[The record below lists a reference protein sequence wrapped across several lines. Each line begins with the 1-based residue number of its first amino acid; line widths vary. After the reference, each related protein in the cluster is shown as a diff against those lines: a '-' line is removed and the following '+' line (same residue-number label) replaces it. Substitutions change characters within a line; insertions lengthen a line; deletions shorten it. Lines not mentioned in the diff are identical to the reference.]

1 MIKESCIYVGN
12 VIHKRFK
19 PKKHFFKYRVFSL
32 LLDLSEIS
40 LISKKILFFSYN
52 RFNLIS
58 FFDKDHGDRDGSSL
72 KVWVEKNLNSL
83 EIEKSEIKIKLLCY
97 PRILGYVFN
106 PLSIFFV
113 YNKNSSLIAILYEVK
128 NTFGEQH
135 TYVFKVDANE
145 QLIKNSCAKKFYVSP
160 FMDLSS
166 EYFFKI
172 LNPGNKL
179 SVIIDQRDQEGK
191 LLYASQDG
199 IRSELSSKNLIFSYL
214 KHPLMTFKIIAAI
227 HFEALRLWIK
237 GINLVKKKLKIK
249 NNISIEKR

>member
-1 MIKESCIYVGN
+1 MIKESFIYTGQ

-19 PKKHFFKYRVFSL
+19 PKEHSFKYKVFSL
-32 LLDLSEIS
+32 FIDLSEIEE
-40 LISKKILFFSYN
+40 IEKKIPFFSYN
-52 RFNLIS
+52 KINLIS
-58 FFDKDHGDRDGSSL
+58 FFDKDHGDRNGSTL
-72 KVWVEKNLNSL
+72 KSWIEKNLNSL
-83 EIEKSEIKIKLLCY
+83 GIDTNEIKIKLLCY

-128 NTFGEQH
+128 NTFNEQH
-135 TYVFKVDANE
+135 TYVFKVNDNE
-145 QLIKNSCAKKFYVSP
+145 KIIKNSCTKKFYVSP

-172 LNPGNKL
+172 LIPENKL

-191 LLYASQDG
+191 LLHASQDG

-227 HFEALRLWIK
+227 HFEALRLWVK
-237 GINLVKKKLKIK
+237 GINLVKKKLNIK
-249 NNISIEKR
+249 NNITIENK

>member
-1 MIKESCIYVGN
+1 METCIYKGIVT
-12 VIHKRFK
+12 HRRFK
-19 PKKHFFKYRVFSL
+19 PKRH
-32 LLDLSEIS
+32 
-40 LISKKILFFSYN
+40 FFSYKT
-52 RFNLIS
+52 FSI
-58 FFDKDHGDRDGSSL
+58 FFDLDELKDLQNKISIFSFNKFNIFSFYNKDHGDRDGGNL
-72 KVWVEKNLNSL
+72 RDWVTKNLKKYN
-83 EIEKSEIKIKLLCY
+83 INFKVTKIKLLCF
-97 PRILGYVFN
+97 PRIFGYVFN
-106 PLSIFFV
+106 PLSIFYC
-113 YNKNSSLIAILYEVK
+113 YNENNELRAILYEVK
-128 NTFGEQH
+128 NTFNEQH
-135 TYVFKVDANE
+135 TYIFPVQKNE
-145 QLIKNSCAKKFYVSP
+145 KIITQTCNKKFYVSP
-160 FMDLSS
+160 FMDMSS

-179 SVIIDQRDQEGK
+179 SIIIDQRDQEGK